1 MVESERSH
9 RSGRRRRRFITSE
22 LFLCFSSRSSSS
34 SSSSMKISSKS
45 ILSPGRNREPSLS
58 LSSSLSRRLRSN
70 GSMKGG
76 QSSPMFPTGSKKKGS
91 SFEPPEPSSP
101 KVTCI
106 GQVRVKSKKKHGRKL
121 RNRSQR
127 RGEVS
132 FRKTEQNQDGNGIH
146 HQQQQQECL
155 PHRNQRWVHLPL
167 SICETLRAFGAEFNC
182 FLPCGGRSS
191 SSSCSW
197 TSEREKVEKRRGS
210 NGTARSSSSCGAV
223 FARWLFALQENEE
236 KGREIESVVMREEEK
251 RVEREVVREIEMEIS
266 EEKLETKG
274 KIEVEEEEIEEGRES
289 ICIPPKNALLLMRSR
304 SAPFRMSS
312 LANQFWES
320 PAPQNI
326 MEKLEHEEEDDEEED
341 ELEVNR
347 SISEERRHG
356 VIEEEEGV
364 KGREMVVKLEEETK
378 DEEMVDKWGSA
389 ETFEEDTNQLKEE
402 EIAESRIKVVEEEA
416 LENVEV
422 RQEEEEEQQQQQVQ
436 EPKSS
441 SDEGKLRIE
450 EREKEFNLLE
460 VEAEEEVKEVVEKR
474 RVSFST
480 SSTMYFE
487 PESETESEEE
497 EEAAEAVVPLEETA
511 VEKSTEE
518 EVSEEE
524 KEISTSRSSTEQHS
538 KCQEGEDS
546 KERETETSSLLPEC
560 LLLMM
565 CEPKLSM
572 EVSKETWVCST
583 DFVKFRPSEKK
594 ALQKNVGDESTK
606 KKRLTSESNPARPT
620 LVVQQPRPQQQKQ
633 TQIQPARSSYSKVEP
648 VVAKSMATAVEKKLV
663 NAGGVYEPFVLKRCK
678 SEPMRNSAKLAPEV
692 CFWKK
697 NKLEPHPPPSLG
709 VGATGIGF

>member
-9 RSGRRRRRFITSE
+9 RSGRRRRRSASE
-22 LFLCFSSRSSSS
+22 FFLCFSWRSSSS

-45 ILSPGRNREPSLS
+45 ILSPGRSREPSLS

-127 RGEVS
+127 RGGEIS
-132 FRKTEQNQDGNGIH
+132 FRKTEQNQDGNGINGIH
-146 HQQQQQECL
+146 HQQQQSQECL

-182 FLPCGGRSS
+182 FVPCGGRSS
-191 SSSCSW
+191 SSCSW
-197 TSEREKVEKRRGS
+197 SSEREKVEKRRGS
-210 NGTARSSSSCGAV
+210 NGGTGSSGSCGAV

-236 KGREIESVVMREEEK
+236 KGREIETDVMREEEK

-266 EEKLETKG
+266 EEKLEITKG
-274 KIEVEEEEIEEGRES
+274 EIEVEEEEEGRES

-312 LANQFWES
+312 LANRFWES
-320 PAPQNI
+320 PAPQDN
-326 MEKLEHEEEDDEEED
+326 MEKLELEEDDDDDEEED
-341 ELEVNR
+341 ELDVNR
-347 SISEERRHG
+347 TIIEERHG
-356 VIEEEEGV
+356 VIDEEEGNKDREV
-364 KGREMVVKLEEETK
+364 KVKLEEETK
-378 DEEMVDKWGSA
+378 EEEMVDKWDSA
-389 ETFEEDTNQLKEE
+389 ENFVKDTNLLKEE
-402 EIAESRIKVVEEEA
+402 EIAESQIKVEEDEEA
-416 LENVEV
+416 LESAEL
-422 RQEEEEEQQQQQVQ
+422 RQEEEQVQ
-436 EPKSS
+436 EPNEAVMVNGSS
-441 SDEGKLRIE
+441 LNEGKLQIE
-450 EREKEFNLLE
+450 EREEEFNLLE
-460 VEAEEEVKEVVEKR
+460 VEEEEEVKEVLEKK
-474 RVSFST
+474 RVSFSA

-487 PESETESEEE
+487 PESEEEE
-497 EEAAEAVVPLEETA
+497 EEALEAVVPLEETA

-524 KEISTSRSSTEQHS
+524 KDISTSRSSTEQHS
-538 KCQEGEDS
+538 KSQEG
-546 KERETETSSLLPEC
+546 ERETETSALLPEC

-583 DFVKFRPSEKK
+583 DFVKFRHPEKK
-594 ALQKNVGDESTK
+594 AVQKNGGDESIK
-606 KKRLTSESNPARPT
+606 KKRLSKVANPVCHT
-620 LVVQQPRPQQQKQ
+620 LVAQQPRQQQQKQ

-648 VVAKSMATAVEKKLV
+648 VVAKSMGTVVEKKLV
-663 NAGGVYEPFVLKRCK
+663 NAGDAYEPFVLKRCK

-697 NKLEPHPPPSLG
+697 NKLEPHPPPSVG